1 MIGMLEKSLVKFEF
15 FDKGRELSFGLKY
28 YEYRETEGLKNPYT
42 TVTKRKYI
50 PAPYLLPRQ
59 RELSLGRK

>member
-15 FDKGRELSFGLKY
+15 FDKGREISFGLKY

-50 PAPYLLPRQ
+50 PAPYLLPY
-59 RELSLGRK
+59 